1 MLPPSHLSQPRGSP
15 EDSVFIFDAP
25 NLSDDHVVMFCH
37 MGMPRTQNESTELPL
52 QMQRPHTLRYALTRG
67 SPEDSIFI
75 FDAPNLSDD
84 HVVMF
89 CHMGMPRTQ
98 NESTELPLQMQRPH
112 TLRYALTVIGCY
124 FAVTLVLRAHSDD
137 HVVMFCHMGMPRTQN
152 ESTELPLQMQRPHTL
167 RYALTVIGCY
177 FAVTLVLRAHN
188 PSGLLY
194 TLFCALIL
202 ENISVCY
209 QGEGLCADEP
219 R

>member
-1 MLPPSHLSQPRGSP
+1 MLKKGLSPCQCSSILLTVDLCEMCIELKVVLNSGEDGAQPTGIQFSIANMLWVSSNYFLISKNKRGSP

-25 NLSDDHVVMFCH
+25 NL
-37 MGMPRTQNESTELPL
+37 
-52 QMQRPHTLRYALTRG
+52 
-67 SPEDSIFI
+67 
-75 FDAPNLSDD
+75 
-84 HVVMF
+84 
-89 CHMGMPRTQ
+89 
-98 NESTELPLQMQRPH
+98 
-112 TLRYALTVIGCY
+112 
-124 FAVTLVLRAHSDD
+124 SDD